1 MWRILKKLNK
11 NKMKKSDK
19 YVDENLI
26 YILENTTPYQRLLW
40 LKKAFN
46 FWKLMRKSQIV
57 LDAVKDD
64 PDRDA
69 SAGHAKKA

>member
-1 MWRILKKLNK
+1 
-11 NKMKKSDK
+11 MKKSDK

-46 FWKLMRKSQIV
+46 FWKLMQKSQTA
-57 LDAVKDD
+57 LDTVKT
-64 PDRDA
+64 PDREGPPP
-69 SAGHAKKA
+69 SAG

>member
-1 MWRILKKLNK
+1 MRK
-11 NKMKKSDK
+11 NDK

-46 FWKLMRKSQIV
+46 FWKLIQNSNKNHGYTGNKKISQSDFEEKI
-57 LDAVKDD
+57 KG
-64 PDRDA
+64 
-69 SAGHAKKA
+69 S

>member
-1 MWRILKKLNK
+1 MRK
-11 NKMKKSDK
+11 NDK

-46 FWKLMRKSQIV
+46 FWKLMQNSNKNYGY
-57 LDAVKDD
+57 
-64 PDRDA
+64 
-69 SAGHAKKA
+69 AGNKKISGSDFEEKIKRS